1 MSCIDFKAELP
12 GTLGTYQVTWYYM
25 NLGTRSVTYTF
36 RLAPL
41 YRKVRSCAVGP
52 HDSRTFYTVRP

>member
-1 MSCIDFKAELP
+1 MSCIDFKAQLP

-36 RLAPL
+36 VEVAHSTGIKP
-41 YRKVRSCAVGP
+41 
-52 HDSRTFYTVRP
+52 